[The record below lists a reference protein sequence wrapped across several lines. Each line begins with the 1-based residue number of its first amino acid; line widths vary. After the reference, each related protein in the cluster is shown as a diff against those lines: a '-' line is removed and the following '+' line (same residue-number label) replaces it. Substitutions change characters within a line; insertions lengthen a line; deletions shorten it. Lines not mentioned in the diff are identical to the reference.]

1 MHSRIS
7 TLTNDAGGATRLGG
21 SLTLTAAL
29 LASLGVVGSPTA
41 LAQDRAAAKPNIL
54 LIIADDVGIDMTTN
68 MYPGLVDRT
77 AKQYGP
83 EGHKHAN
90 SAAIRGKPASTP
102 SLDKLARQGM
112 SFSNTW
118 AHPFCSPTRAS
129 ILTGLNGIGT
139 HVLTYA
145 DPLSAKHTSFVQLL
159 KDKGGYSTGL
169 FGKWHLSGSPG
180 RGAGATSF
188 PGIKPKQAGFD
199 VFFGNL
205 NAAIPLYTQY
215 DIHSQVAT
223 TPANEWITNPAVDRT
238 LPGIAPTKYSDVAW
252 VADAVDWISAREK
265 ADPNKPWFA
274 WVAFNSAH
282 ATAIQQPSAMT
293 VPDRDLL
300 DAPSLAEMEACGGEF
315 GSNRPG
321 NCSGEALMR
330 AMTNAADTLTGKL
343 LDAVDRIDPNTY
355 VIFIGDNGT
364 PMYARPNLDF
374 IDNLY
379 ITKKGRGKGTPYQGG
394 ARVPLTIRG
403 PRIPAGKISDE
414 LVQAADLFSTSLAL
428 AGIEVPQQVA
438 DSEGTGKLPLDAV
451 SLAPLLFG
459 TAASV
464 RDPNR
469 GYVVTETV
477 NLMTNSTRYVGARNG
492 RYTIACTEGVSPEA
506 CEFYDLINDPIQE
519 YPVEEPASCDKYGN
533 GSLQPTDKD
542 WHFCRL
548 VEVVKTHSYFRDQ
561 K

>member
-1 MHSRIS
+1 MMIFPQACSRS
-7 TLTNDAGGATRLGG
+7 DVPVVTWRSRALL
-21 SLTLTAAL
+21 AAL
-29 LASLGVVGSPTA
+29 LAVVGFAGSQGA
-41 LAQDRAAAKPNIL
+41 LAQDRTAAKPNIL
-54 LIIADDVGIDMTTN
+54 LIIADDVGIDVTTD
-68 MYPGLVDRT
+68 MYPGLIDQVM
-77 AKQYGP
+77 KQYGP
-83 EGHKHAN
+83 TGHKHAHA
-90 SAAIRGKPASTP
+90 AAIRGKPASTP
-102 SLDKLARQGM
+102 RLDRLARQGM
-112 SFSNTW
+112 TFTNTW

-129 ILTGLNGIGT
+129 ILTGLNGLGT
-139 HVLTYA
+139 RVLTYA

-159 KDKGGYSTGL
+159 KDQGGYSTGL

-180 RGAGATSF
+180 RAAGAANF
-188 PGIKPKQAGFD
+188 PGVKPKQAGFD
-199 VFFGNL
+199 VFTGNL

-215 DIHSQVAT
+215 DIHAQDTT
-223 TPANEWITNPAVDRT
+223 TPPHEWRSSPAIERT
-238 LPGIAPTKYSDVAW
+238 LPGIAPTKYADVAW
-252 VADAVDWISAREK
+252 VADAIDWISAQEK
-265 ADPNKPWFA
+265 SNPDKPWFA

-343 LDAVDRIDPNTY
+343 LDAVDKLDPNTY

-364 PMYARPNLDF
+364 PMYGRPNLDF

-379 ITKKGRGKGTPYQGG
+379 LTKKGRGKGTPYQSG

-403 PRIPAGKISDE
+403 PQIAAGKTSNE
-414 LVQAADLFSTSLAL
+414 LTQAADLFSTTLAL
-428 AGIEVPQQVA
+428 AGVEVPGQVSDA
-438 DSEGTGKLPLDAV
+438 DGTGKMLLDAV
-451 SLAPLLFG
+451 SLAPVLFG
-459 TAASV
+459 KEQSV

-477 NLMTNSTRYVGARNG
+477 NLMTNGTRYVGARNG
-492 RYTIACTEGVSPEA
+492 RYTIACTEGAAADA
-506 CEFYDLINDPIQE
+506 CEFYDLVSDPIQE
-519 YPVEEPASCDKYGN
+519 YPLEEPASCEQYGN
-533 GSLQPTDKD
+533 GTWQPTDQA

-548 VEVVKTHSYFRDQ
+548 VEVVLTHSYFKNQ